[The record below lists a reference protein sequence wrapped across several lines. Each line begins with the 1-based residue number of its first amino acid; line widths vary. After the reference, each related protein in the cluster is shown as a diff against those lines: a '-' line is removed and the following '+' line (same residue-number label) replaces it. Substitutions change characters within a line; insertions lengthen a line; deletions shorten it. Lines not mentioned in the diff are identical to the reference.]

1 MFPPSRSQIK
11 VAGQTRVLEGVELQD
26 RNAIIY
32 VTARVDRLWQEGFRS
47 EEAELEEAC
56 RPVLVY
62 QQGNE
67 VHAMNKFDDLCVET

>member
-1 MFPPSRSQIK
+1 M
-11 VAGQTRVLEGVELQD
+11 AGQTRVLEGVKLQD
-26 RNAIIY
+26 RDAIIY

-67 VHAMNKFDDLCVET
+67 VRAIAIHV

>member
-1 MFPPSRSQIK
+1 MSALSLPQVK
-11 VAGQTRVLEGVELQD
+11 VAGQSRVLEGVKCQD

-47 EEAELEEAC
+47 EEAVLEEAC

-62 QQGNE
+62 QQGSE
-67 VHAMNKFDDLCVET
+67 VHICYI